1 MRFCRF
7 FMLCWLLLGFA
18 SETWAQSPAASP
30 QVADGVDVSGLE
42 QRLDLGPNLL
52 LLEDPLGSLSIDQLL
67 RSNSLQPWRAPSG
80 KHVNEGKNSSVWWV
94 QFALQNN
101 QTTPIEGVI
110 EIDYALLDNLTLY
123 QLQPIGAPLVQQ
135 GGDHVPL
142 NERAV
147 TVRNH
152 WFPVSLPPGET
163 RFYLRVDTAS
173 TVFVPIYFANWSAS
187 SAQLENSMLAAG
199 LFYGIL
205 LGLFAYNLFLQLS
218 LREATYAWY
227 LTHIFNI
234 LLFMAA
240 FDGLLWKWFDASITV
255 QTLCIYT
262 LMFLHCAVSTQFSR
276 HYLHTREQFPRLD
289 KALQGKIVV
298 VLIAMVII
306 PFFSIDLYNNM
317 ASLFVLVSS
326 IILLTTGMYVWRKGF
341 RYGSYYTLA
350 WGFLLCSLI
359 ISTAG
364 SLGFELLGAS
374 FGTHWVK
381 LGMCTEMIILSLGL
395 ADRINALKEARYRAD
410 EDARQARL
418 ETLAQS
424 RFLARM
430 SHEIRTPMNGVLGML
445 QLLLDTRLDNQQR
458 FYLDTISKSGHTLLT
473 VINDI
478 LDFARLESGRVKLEN
493 IAFDPEE
500 LVSETASLFTAQA
513 LEKRLGLYC
522 SVSADLPAQ
531 LIGDPTRLKQ
541 VLMNLLSNAFK
552 FTEQGHV
559 SIHVSGAPDEQAQD
573 GWNIRFEVIDS
584 GIGIARDAQSSLFDS
599 FTQAD
604 SSTTRRYGG
613 TGLGLAISQELVRLM
628 GGNIA
633 LKSATEQGTRIHFCV
648 PLRSAGE
655 TAALRSGLSAWLI
668 TRLADA
674 QIHYQN
680 QLERLGFSVQCSS
693 GNTDELPAQ
702 PSTLAVLDTQDIPAD
717 RLQQLIHHC
726 AQEAIPLLLLR
737 AADDHRQLL
746 LKGQLLEQ
754 RIPLLPSQLRKAV
767 ARLLNGDGQNSLPA
781 EQPPIAARQ
790 GRGHLLIAEDNQVN
804 QLVIKT
810 LLEKAGYSLEITEN
824 GVDALQC
831 YRNAPDSYDLIL
843 MDCEMPQMDGFEA
856 TRRIRAHEQREHL
869 PRTPIVALTAHVL
882 DTHRLEGMAA
892 GMDDYLPKP
901 VNSEQ
906 LYASLQRLVRN
917 RAGQ

>member
-7 FMLCWLLLGFA
+7 LMLCWLLLGFT
-18 SETWAQSPAASP
+18 SEAWAQPTASSP
-30 QVADGVDVSGLE
+30 QLAGGVDVSGLE
-42 QRLDLGPNLL
+42 HRLDLGPNLL
-52 LLEDPLGSLSIDQLL
+52 LLEDPQGSLSISQLL

-80 KHVNEGKNSSVWWV
+80 EHVNEGKNPSVWWI
-94 QFALQNN
+94 QFALQNT
-101 QTTPIEGVI
+101 QATSIEGVI

-123 QLQPIGAPLVQQ
+123 QLQPTGVPLVQQ

-142 NERAV
+142 DERAV
-147 TVRNH
+147 AVRNH
-152 WFPVSLPPGET
+152 WFPVSLPPGES

-240 FDGLLWKWFDASITV
+240 FDGLLWKWIDASITV

-289 KALQGKIVV
+289 KALQAKILV
-298 VLIAMVII
+298 VLTAMVII

-326 IILLTTGMYVWRKGF
+326 IILLATGAYVWRKGF

-374 FGTHWVK
+374 YGTHWVK

-445 QLLLDTRLDNQQR
+445 QLLLETRLDNQQR
-458 FYLDTISKSGHTLLT
+458 FYLDTISKSGQTLLT

-478 LDFARLESGRVKLEN
+478 LDFARLESGRVQLES

-500 LVSETASLFTAQA
+500 LISETASLFTAQA
-513 LEKRLGLYC
+513 LEKRLGLHC
-522 SVSADLPAQ
+522 SVSADLPKQ
-531 LIGDPTRLKQ
+531 LVGDPTRLKQ

-552 FTEQGHV
+552 FTERGHV
-559 SIHVSGAPDEQAQD
+559 SIHVSGTQD
-573 GWNIRFEVIDS
+573 SPTSDTWRVHFEVIDT
-584 GIGIARDAQSSLFDS
+584 GIGIAQSAQSSLFDS

-628 GGNIA
+628 GGSIN
-633 LKSATEQGTRIHFCV
+633 LNSATEQGTNMHFCV
-648 PLRSAGE
+648 PLTGVGAVRP
-655 TAALRSGLSAWLI
+655 LRPGHSAWLI
-668 TRLADA
+668 TRLGEA
-674 QIHYQN
+674 QEHYQT
-680 QLERLGFSVQCSS
+680 QLERLGFSVQSS
-693 GNTDELPAQ
+693 TGSTDDLPAQ
-702 PSTLAVLDTQDIPAD
+702 PANLAVLDTQDIPAD
-717 RLQQLIHHC
+717 LLQQLIHHC

-737 AADDHRQLL
+737 AADDHRQLT

-754 RIPLLPSQLRKAV
+754 SIPLLPSQLRQAV
-767 ARLLNGDGQNSLPA
+767 TQLLDGDCQSRLPA
-781 EQPPIAARQ
+781 EQSTPVSRQ

-831 YRNAPDSYDLIL
+831 YRSNPDSYDLIL

-901 VNSEQ
+901 VDSEQ
-906 LYASLQRLVRN
+906 LYASLQRLIRS
-917 RAGQ
+917 RTGQ